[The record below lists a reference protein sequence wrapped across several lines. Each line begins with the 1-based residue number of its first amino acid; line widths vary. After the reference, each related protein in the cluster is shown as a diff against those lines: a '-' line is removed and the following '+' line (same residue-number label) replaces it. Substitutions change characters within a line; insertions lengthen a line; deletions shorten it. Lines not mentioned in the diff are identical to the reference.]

1 MRERSAKENEKER
14 GMIFASK
21 EKERELTLN
30 TINLRVVRFI
40 IPRKKNT
47 ESFLKVT
54 RGGGGGFT
62 TK

>member
-1 MRERSAKENEKER
+1 
-14 GMIFASK
+14 MIFASK

>member
-40 IPRKKNT
+40 IPLKK
-47 ESFLKVT
+47 EHGKLT
-54 RGGGGGFT
+54 RGGGGGGFT